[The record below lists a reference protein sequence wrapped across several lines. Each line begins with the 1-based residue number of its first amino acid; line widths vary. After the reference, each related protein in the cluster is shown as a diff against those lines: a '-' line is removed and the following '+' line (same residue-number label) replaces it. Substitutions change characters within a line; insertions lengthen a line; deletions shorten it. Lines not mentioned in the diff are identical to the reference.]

1 MANAKPICRIAV
13 FGTGVIGA
21 SWTALLLAAKGLRD
35 RMAREIKTDI
45 LA

>member
-1 MANAKPICRIAV
+1 MINAKPIGASLSSV
-13 FGTGVIGA
+13 QALIGA